1 MISEEH
7 KFSRF
12 EMGSCRRTKLR
23 TQVTGYRLQVW
34 NAAEPGNPRISN
46 SKDIPPRH
54 IRIVGDTDAFDA
66 IRAIKNRPMELWIG
80 QEMPS
85 PDGPE
90 SSARTLN
97 MLLRRAGLFRE
108 DPSSFD
114 SIVCDNKRRKRER
127 RKRRNRSTL
136 PATNKQPSR
145 YQSEGRVMTIT
156 NLCTNQPEPSSCES
170 K

>member
-12 EMGSCRRTKLR
+12 EMGSCRRTKSR
-23 TQVTGYRLQVW
+23 TQVTGYRCGTRRNPSGPFSYAKLNPIPQQLLGNVV
-34 NAAEPGNPRISN
+34 GNPRISN

-97 MLLRRAGLFRE
+97 MV
-108 DPSSFD
+108 DSFIN
-114 SIVCDNKRRKRER
+114 S
-127 RKRRNRSTL
+127 
-136 PATNKQPSR
+136 
-145 YQSEGRVMTIT
+145 
-156 NLCTNQPEPSSCES
+156 
-170 K
+170 